1 MPQTQDDSSPMKERD
16 RRCVR
21 ILFIGDIVG
30 KPGRD
35 VVAALLPRL
44 VKSRQVDF
52 VVANGENA
60 SAVAGLTPKV
70 AEELL
75 DLGID
80 VLTSGNHIWKRK
92 EIEPYLA
99 QSRVVLRPANYPSGV
114 PGTGHVVLKTDEG
127 IPVGVVNLEGRV
139 FMKPL
144 DCPFRT
150 ADHLLDQMATKT
162 AIRVVDFHAEATSEK
177 QALAWYLDG
186 RASAVVGTHTH
197 VQTADERIL
206 HAGTG
211 FITDVGMTGPT
222 DSVIGIRKEDAITQ
236 LITQKPLTF
245 NPAKGRLQL
254 QAVLLDISPET
265 GHTVAIERICQ
276 ALPDL
281 GGVS

>member
-1 MPQTQDDSSPMKERD
+1 VPHIQDDSSLMQDQD
-16 RRCVR
+16 RRYVR
-21 ILFIGDIVG
+21 VLFIGDIVG

-35 VVAALLPRL
+35 VVATLLPRL
-44 VKSRQVDF
+44 VRSRQVDL
-52 VVANGENA
+52 VIANGENA
-60 SAVAGLTPKV
+60 AAVAGLTPKI

-80 VLTSGNHIWKRK
+80 ILTSGNHIWKRK

-99 QSRVVLRPANYPSGV
+99 QSRVVLRPANYPGNA
-114 PGTGHVVLKTDEG
+114 PGTGHVVFRTDGG
-127 IPVGVVNLEGRV
+127 IPVGVINLEGRV

-150 ADHLLDQMATKT
+150 ADHLLGHMAGKT
-162 AIRVVDFHAEATSEK
+162 AIRIVDFHAEATSEK
-177 QALAWYLDG
+177 QALAWYLNG

-206 HAGTG
+206 DGGTG

-254 QAVLLDISPET
+254 QAVLLDISHET
-265 GHTVAIERICQ
+265 GHTVAIERICLG
-276 ALPDL
+276 LPDR
-281 GGVS
+281 GVVD